1 MIPEIIIAVSLIVLW
16 TGMGLQLGL
25 VPVTISHV
33 LFCTPFCMLVLISRM
48 EGFDRNLEEAAMDL
62 GENAWGTF
70 WRVTFPL
77 ALPAIVASLL
87 LSFVISFDEFIL
99 AFFLSSHDQTLPL
112 YMWGQLRFPKKLPH
126 VLALG
131 AVIIVATSII
141 VMLSYWLRNFG
152 SPSDKKS
159 NIGVI

>member
-1 MIPEIIIAVSLIVLW
+1 MLWSIV
-16 TGMGLQLGL
+16 
-25 VPVTISHV
+25 
-33 LFCTPFCMLVLISRM
+33 
-48 EGFDRNLEEAAMDL
+48 
-62 GENAWGTF
+62 ENEFGNIMF
-70 WRVTFPL
+70 NNSGIKPN
-77 ALPAIVASLL
+77 
-87 LSFVISFDEFIL
+87 SFDEFIL

-141 VMLSYWLRNFG
+141 VMLSYWLRNLG

-159 NIGVI
+159 NIGGI